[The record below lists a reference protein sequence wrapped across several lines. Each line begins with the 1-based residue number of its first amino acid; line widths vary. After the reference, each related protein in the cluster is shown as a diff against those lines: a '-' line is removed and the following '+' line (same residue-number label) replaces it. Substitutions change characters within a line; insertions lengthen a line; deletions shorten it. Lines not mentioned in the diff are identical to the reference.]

1 MGCKIAHYK
10 KLIGP
15 KIEEMP
21 GFHGSIV
28 FASTNVMNPYTKN
41 NAIKLYPK

>member
-15 KIEEMP
+15 KIAEYD
-21 GFHGSIV
+21 
-28 FASTNVMNPYTKN
+28 TNNLI
-41 NAIKLYPK
+41 IKLLNKKSLID